1 MFLLGLVVER
11 EMSKWEVRDDEE
23 ERLKFE
29 SFKDVTVKVGR
40 WGR

>member
-11 EMSKWEVRDDEE
+11 EMSKWEVRVDE